1 MPQELIEL
9 NAHKPATKVTAI
21 LVLIV
26 VAVWS
31 SFVLRWYLGNT
42 IAEYFV
48 MDENSIQVAKTAESL
63 APRDPLTHWRLAD
76 VLLKKLPPEQLGQV
90 TAEYEEAVRLSPNDY
105 RLWMMLGTALEQSG
119 DTKRGEEALRQATE
133 LAPSYVYPH
142 WYLGNLL
149 LRTAR
154 YDEGFAELRR
164 ASDADPE
171 FRPQLFN
178 LAWQIYNEDF
188 DGLKIAVGTTAEA
201 RAGLALYLFGRQLI
215 DEGLRMWNTLSES
228 EKRANRSAGFLVVS
242 SLVGARRFHD
252 AMRVWDEL
260 APDESS
266 RAATDRIM
274 DGGFEDEITRGPE
287 EVFAWQVKQAP
298 QMQIGIDPAQSH
310 TGVRSM
316 RLLFQVRSKLE
327 SINVSQ
333 LVPVLPNQQY
343 DFEYYV
349 KTEKLQSGSTPV
361 VQIFEAANSSVLASS
376 ESAGTG
382 DNDWKRVATSF
393 KTGPKTEAVM
403 VRIVRGGCGD
413 ETPVCPI
420 FGIIWYDDFRFQRR
434 N

>member
-1 MPQELIEL
+1 MPQELVEL
-9 NAHKPATKVTAI
+9 NARKPATKITAI
-21 LVLIV
+21 LVLIA

-31 SFVLRWYLGNT
+31 SFVLRWYMGNT

-48 MDENSIQVAKTAESL
+48 MDENSIQIAKNAEAL
-63 APRDPLTHWRLAD
+63 APRDPITHWRLAE
-76 VLLKKLPPEQLGQV
+76 VLLRKLPPDQLNQV

-119 DTKRGEEALRQATE
+119 DTRRGEEALRQATE

-142 WYLGNLL
+142 WYLANLL

-154 YDEGFAELRR
+154 YDEGFSELRR

-178 LAWQIYNEDF
+178 LAWQIYNQDF
-188 DGLKIAVGTTAEA
+188 DALKIAVGSNAEA
-201 RAGLALYLFGRQLI
+201 VARLALYLFGQQRI
-215 DEGLRMWNTLSES
+215 EDGLRLWNTLTES
-228 EKRANRSAGFLVVS
+228 EKRANRFAGFSMVS
-242 SLVGARRFHD
+242 TLIAAQRFHD
-252 AMRVWDEL
+252 AMRVWNEL
-260 APDESS
+260 ATGESS
-266 RAATDRIM
+266 RVLTEQIT
-274 DGGFEDEITRGPE
+274 DGGFEDDITHGSA
-287 EVFAWQVKQAP
+287 EVFNWQVKQVP
-298 QMQIGIDPAQSH
+298 EMQIGIDPGHGH
-310 TGVRSM
+310 TGARSL

-333 LVPVLPNQQY
+333 LIPVFPNKQY

-349 KTEKLQSGSTPV
+349 KTEKLQSGSTPAI
-361 VQIFEAANSSVLASS
+361 QIVEAANNSVLATS

-382 DNDWKRVATSF
+382 DTDWKRVATSF

-403 VRIVRGGCGD
+403 VKIVRGGCGD
-413 ETPVCPI
+413 TPVCPI
-420 FGIIWYDDFRFQRR
+420 FGMIWYDDFRFQRR

>member
-1 MPQELIEL
+1 MPRELIEL
-9 NAHKPATKVTAI
+9 NARNLAIKITAI
-21 LVLIV
+21 LALIG

-31 SFVLRWYLGNT
+31 SFVVRWYLGNT

-48 MDENSIQVAKTAESL
+48 MEENSIEAAKRAESL

-76 VLLKKLPPEQLGQV
+76 VLLKKLPPDQLAQV

-105 RLWMMLGTALEQSG
+105 RLWMALGLGLEQLG
-119 DTKRGEEALRQATE
+119 DTRRGEEALRQATE

-149 LRTAR
+149 LRTDR

-178 LAWQIYNEDF
+178 LAWQVYNPDF
-188 DGLKIAVGTTAEA
+188 DALKIAVGSTAEA
-201 RAGLALYLFGRQLI
+201 RAGLTLYLFGLQRF
-215 DEGLRMWNTLSES
+215 DDGLRLWNSLNES
-228 EKRANRSAGFLVVS
+228 EKRANISAGLSIVS
-242 SLVGARRFHD
+242 SLTGAQRFHD
-252 AMRVWDEL
+252 AMHIWNEL

-266 RAATDRIM
+266 RASTERIM
-274 DGGFEDEITRGPE
+274 DGGFEDDITHGPE
-287 EVFAWQVKQAP
+287 AVFGWQVKQAN
-298 QMQIGIDPAQSH
+298 QMQIGIDPSHAH
-310 TGVRSM
+310 TGVRSL
-316 RLLFQVRSKLE
+316 RLLFQVHSRLD
-327 SINVSQ
+327 SINISQ
-333 LVPVLPNQQY
+333 LVPVSANTQY

-361 VQIFEAANSSVLASS
+361 IQVVEAADSSVLASS

-382 DNDWKRVATSF
+382 DNDWKRVPLSF
-393 KTGPKTEAVM
+393 KTGTKTQAV
-403 VRIVRGGCGD
+403 IVRTVREGCG

-420 FGIIWYDDFRFQRR
+420 FGMMWYDDFRFQRR

>member
-9 NAHKPATKVTAI
+9 NARKLTIKVTAI
-21 LVLIV
+21 LVLIG

-31 SFVLRWYLGNT
+31 GFVVRWYLGNT

-48 MDENSIQVAKTAESL
+48 MDENSIEAAKRAESL

-76 VLLKKLPPEQLGQV
+76 VLLKKLPPDQLAQV

-105 RLWMMLGTALEQSG
+105 RLWMALGLGLEQLG
-119 DTKRGEEALRQATE
+119 DNRRGEEALRQATA

-178 LAWQIYNEDF
+178 LAWQVYNPDF
-188 DGLKIAVGTTAEA
+188 DALKIAVGSTAEA
-201 RAGLALYLFGRQLI
+201 RAGLALYLFGLQRFE
-215 DEGLRMWNTLSES
+215 DGLRLWNSLNES
-228 EKRANRSAGFLVVS
+228 EKRANSSAGVSIVS
-242 SLVGARRFHD
+242 SLTGAQRFHD
-252 AMRVWDEL
+252 AMHVWNEL
-260 APDESS
+260 APGESS
-266 RAATDRIM
+266 RAAAERII
-274 DGGFEDEITRGPE
+274 DGGFEDDISHGPE
-287 EVFAWQVKQAP
+287 EVFGWQVKQVS
-298 QMQIGIDPAQSH
+298 QMQIGIDPTHAH
-310 TGVRSM
+310 TGVRSL
-316 RLLFQVRSKLE
+316 RLLFQVRSRLD
-327 SINVSQ
+327 SINISQ
-333 LVPVLPNQQY
+333 LVPVFANTQY

-361 VQIFEAANSSVLASS
+361 IQIVEAADNSVLASS

-382 DNDWKRVATSF
+382 DNDWKRVALSF
-393 KTGPKTEAVM
+393 KTGAKTQAV
-403 VRIVRGGCGD
+403 IVRTVREGCG

-420 FGIIWYDDFRFQRR
+420 FGMMWYDDFRFQRR

>member
-9 NAHKPATKVTAI
+9 NARNLAIKITAI
-21 LVLIV
+21 LALIG

-31 SFVLRWYLGNT
+31 SFVVRWYLGNT

-48 MDENSIQVAKTAESL
+48 MDENSIEAAKRAESL
-63 APRDPLTHWRLAD
+63 APRDPLTHWTLAG
-76 VLLKKLPPEQLGQV
+76 VLLKKLPPDQLTQV
-90 TAEYEEAVRLSPNDY
+90 TSEYEEAVRLSPNDY
-105 RLWMMLGTALEQSG
+105 RLWMALGLGLEQLG
-119 DTKRGEEALRQATE
+119 DTKRAEEALRQATA

-149 LRTAR
+149 LRTDS

-178 LAWQIYNEDF
+178 LAWQVYNPDF
-188 DGLKIAVGTTAEA
+188 DALKIAVGSTAEA
-201 RAGLALYLFGRQLI
+201 RAGLALYLFGLQRFE
-215 DEGLRMWNTLSES
+215 DGLRLWNSLNES
-228 EKRANRSAGFLVVS
+228 EKRANSSAGFSIVS
-242 SLVGARRFHD
+242 SLTGAQRFHD
-252 AMRVWDEL
+252 AMHVWNEL

-266 RAATDRIM
+266 RASTERIM
-274 DGGFEDEITRGPE
+274 DGGFEADITHGPE
-287 EVFAWQVKQAP
+287 AVFGWQVKQAS
-298 QMQIGIDPAQSH
+298 QMQIGIDPSHAH
-310 TGVRSM
+310 TGVRSL
-316 RLLFQVRSKLE
+316 RLLFQVRSRLD

-333 LVPVLPNQQY
+333 LVPVVANTQY

-361 VQIFEAANSSVLASS
+361 IQLTDAGDKSVLAYS
-376 ESAGTG
+376 EAAGTG

-393 KTGPKTEAVM
+393 KTGPNTQAVM
-403 VRIVRGGCGD
+403 VKIMRGVCD
-413 ETPVCPI
+413 DTPVCPI
-420 FGIIWYDDFRFQRR
+420 FGMMWYDDFRFQRR

>member
-9 NAHKPATKVTAI
+9 SSRKPVTKITAI

-31 SFVLRWYLGNT
+31 SFVLRWYMGNT

-48 MDENSIQVAKTAESL
+48 MDENSIQVAKDAESL
-63 APRDPLTHWRLAD
+63 APRDPLTHWRLAE
-76 VLLKKLPPEQLGQV
+76 VLLKKLPPDQLGQV
-90 TAEYEEAVRLSPNDY
+90 TAEYEEAVRLSPSDY
-105 RLWMMLGTALEQSG
+105 RLWMLLGTALEQTG
-119 DTKRGEEALRQATE
+119 DTRKGEEALRQATA

-178 LAWQIYNEDF
+178 LAWQIHNQDF
-188 DGLKIAVGTTAEA
+188 DALKIAVGSTAEA
-201 RAGLALYLFGRQLI
+201 RAGLALYLFGQQRI
-215 DEGLRMWNTLSES
+215 EDGLRLWNSLNES
-228 EKRANRSAGFLVVS
+228 EKRANRSAGFSVISNLI
-242 SLVGARRFHD
+242 AAQRFHD
-252 AMRVWDEL
+252 AMRVWNDL
-260 APDESS
+260 APGESP
-266 RAATDRIM
+266 RASTEQIM

-287 EVFAWQVKQAP
+287 DVFGWQVKQAP
-298 QMQIGIDPAQSH
+298 QVQIGIDPSHGH
-310 TGVRSM
+310 TGVRSL
-316 RLLFQVRSKLE
+316 RLLFQVRSQLE

-333 LVPVLPNQQY
+333 LVPVFPNKQY

-361 VQIFEAANSSVLASS
+361 IEIAEAANNSVLASS
-376 ESAGTG
+376 EPAGTG
-382 DNDWKRVATSF
+382 DTDWKRVATSF
-393 KTGPKTEAVM
+393 RTGPKTEGVM
-403 VRIVRGGCGD
+403 VRIIRGGCG

-420 FGIIWYDDFRFQRR
+420 FGTIWYDDFRFQRR

>member
-9 NAHKPATKVTAI
+9 NAHKPVTKAI
-21 LVLIV
+21 AISVLIA

-31 SFVLRWYLGNT
+31 SFALRWYTGNT
-42 IAEYFV
+42 MAEYFV

-63 APRDPLTHWRLAD
+63 APRDPLTHWRLAE
-76 VLLKKLPPEQLGQV
+76 VLLKRLPPDQFAQV

-105 RLWMMLGTALEQSG
+105 RLWMVLGTALEQAG
-119 DTKRGEEALRQATE
+119 DTKRGEEALRQATA
-133 LAPSYVYPH
+133 LAPSYAYPN

-171 FRPQLFN
+171 LRPQLFN
-178 LAWQIYNEDF
+178 LAWQIHSEDF

-201 RAGLALYLFGRQLI
+201 RAGLVLYLFGRGLI
-215 DEGLRMWNTLSES
+215 DEGLRLWNTLSES
-228 EKRANRSAGFLVVS
+228 EKRANRPTGFS
-242 SLVGARRFHD
+242 IMNSLVATRRFHD
-252 AMRVWDEL
+252 AMRIWNEL

-266 RAATDRIM
+266 RASTGQIM

-287 EVFAWQVKQAP
+287 DVFGWQVKQAP

-310 TGVRSM
+310 TGARSL
-316 RLLFQVRSKLE
+316 RLLFQVRSQLE
-327 SINVSQ
+327 LINVSQ
-333 LVPVLPNQQY
+333 LVAVSPNQQY

-349 KTEKLQSGSTPV
+349 KTEKVQSGSTPV
-361 VQIFEAANSSVLASS
+361 IQILEAANNSVLASS

-382 DNDWKRVATSF
+382 DTDWKRVTTSF

-413 ETPVCPI
+413 DTPVCPI

-434 N
+434 S